1 MFDFT
6 GSYTDQYQL
15 TMAQVYFLKGHENST
30 AVFDYFSEN
39 FHSVLD
45 MPFLLDLLICLRY

>member
-30 AVFDYFSEN
+30 AIFDYFSEN